1 MIKVLLDFFQ
11 KIVGYWGNAPRSF
24 GPINLYWLNFPYGG
38 ADGELG
44 AGIRYLTQKFTMITP
59 QAKAA
64 LNDIGTE
71 EMAHTEMMG
80 AIVHQLLDKATPEQ
94 IAAAGIEPYYVN
106 HGLGV
111 YPCNAAGDP
120 WTATYIQ
127 CKGDP
132 LTDLYEDMAAE
143 KKALKTYDYLISV
156 TTDPDVLKP
165 LRFLR
170 EREIVHFQRFGEVLD
185 IVRDYLNEQRVFDMP
200 CNPLK
205 K

>member
-1 MIKVLLDFFQ
+1 M
-11 KIVGYWGNAPRSF
+11 
-24 GPINLYWLNFPYGG
+24 PYGG

-80 AIVHQLLDKATPEQ
+80 AIVHQLMDKATPEQ

-132 LTDLYEDMAAE
+132 LTDLYEDMAADG
-143 KKALKTYDYLISV
+143 ATA
-156 TTDPDVLKP
+156 
-165 LRFLR
+165 
-170 EREIVHFQRFGEVLD
+170 
-185 IVRDYLNEQRVFDMP
+185 
-200 CNPLK
+200 
-205 K
+205 